1 MVALDAEVRLRPHAS
16 VPGSEHPSDHR
27 ATTRLA
33 ARPAKQHYAEHASDA
48 SEADS
53 SAPVGT
59 RSVNAPARH
68 NLLMA

>member
-1 MVALDAEVRLRPHAS
+1 MRKSACVRMHPYRVANI
-16 VPGSEHPSDHR
+16 R
-27 ATTRLA
+27 ATTERP
-33 ARPAKQHYAEHASDA
+33 RGSPPVPAKQHYAEHASDA